1 MIEIT
6 KKAFEEFPKVD
17 YIFSEYLYKYKIH
30 MEKEYEAVSK
40 KNDTVNVKKIK
51 AWHNSYK
58 INYYNIMLFDKYL
71 YMKYGETDFSISDV
85 KESHIKEFLDFSLK
99 VMKNKPITINQK
111 LVSLRMLMKYICNY
125 YDVLPYNIALMVPK
139 MKIEPVKPQSIS
151 YSDIKKILSILR
163 NKNFGIRDV
172 CICKIIMTTG
182 MKITSIFNMKVNDI
196 DIKNRLIRYNNED
209 KEIFYPIQ
217 DTLYNDL
224 CSYLDFRN
232 NIHPECNNLF
242 VNSSGKP
249 KNIRSFQIAF
259 RNAVIKA
266 DLDEAYTAQNLR
278 SSFLYEMGRL
288 LDNEEEL
295 SQLTNQKIVKQY
307 IALKD
312 NPFNDII

>member
-1 MIEIT
+1 MDIT
-6 KKAFEEFPKVD
+6 KKQFEEHPKVD

-30 MEKEYEAVSK
+30 MEKEYYSISENNNSV
-40 KNDTVNVKKIK
+40 DVKKIK
-51 AWHNSYK
+51 AWQHSYK

-71 YMKYGETDFSISDV
+71 YMKYGNTEFSIRDV
-85 KESHIKEFLDFSLK
+85 KEKHIQDFLDFSYK

-111 LVSLRMLMKYICNY
+111 LVSLRLIMKYICTY
-125 YDVLPYNIALMVPK
+125 YNVLPYNIALMVPK
-139 MKIEPVKPQSIS
+139 LKIEPVKPQYIS

-163 NKNFGIRDV
+163 DKNYGIRDV

-182 MKITSIFNMKVNDI
+182 MKITSIFNMKVSDI
-196 DIKNRLIRYNNED
+196 DIENRLIKYNNSGKD
-209 KEIFYPIQ
+209 IFYPIQ

-224 CSYLDFRN
+224 CCYLNFRSS
-232 NIHPECNNLF
+232 IKPKCDNLF

-278 SSFLYEMGRL
+278 ASFLYEMGRIL
-288 LDNEEEL
+288 KDEDEL
-295 SQLTNQKIVKQY
+295 SELTDQKVVKQY
-307 IALKD
+307 IALKQ
-312 NPFNDII
+312 NHFNDII

>member
-1 MIEIT
+1 MDMT
-6 KKAFEEFPKVD
+6 KKQFEEFPKVD

-30 MEKEYEAVSK
+30 KEKEYASLSK
-40 KNDTVNVKKIK
+40 NNESIDTRKLK
-51 AWHNSYK
+51 AWQHSYK

-71 YMKYGETDFSISDV
+71 YMKYGDKDFSISDI
-85 KESHIKEFLDFSLK
+85 KEKHIKEFLDFSYN

-111 LVSLRMLMKYICNY
+111 LVSLRLIMKYICNY
-125 YDVLPYNIALMVPK
+125 YEVLPYNIALMVPK
-139 MKIEPVKPQSIS
+139 MKIEHVNPQSIS
-151 YSDIKKILSILR
+151 YSDIKRILSILR
-163 NKNFGIRDV
+163 DKNYGIRDV

-182 MKITSIFNMKVNDI
+182 MKITSIFNMKVSDI
-196 DIKNRLIRYNNED
+196 DIKNRLIRYNNLGKD
-209 KEIFYPIQ
+209 IFYPIQ

-224 CSYLDFRN
+224 CSYLDFRS
-232 NIHPECNNLF
+232 NIKPKCDNLF

-266 DLDEAYTAQNLR
+266 NLDEAYTAQNLR
-278 SSFLYEMGRL
+278 SSFLYEMGKII
-288 LDNEEEL
+288 DNEKEL
-295 SQLTNQKIVKQY
+295 SELTDQKIVKQY